1 MTIHA
6 ELLPTVLPEEPL
18 TLFAAWL
25 EAAMRSRAQP
35 NPNAMVLATADAHGM
50 PSARVVLCKELQI
63 LPGYVTFYTHYD
75 SRKGRELAANP
86 RAAAVIHWDSLHR
99 QVRLEGNITR
109 VATERSDT
117 YFASRSW
124 QSRLSALASAQ
135 SEPIDSRAAMENAV
149 EVTAARFAAP
159 SPLRSDGTAPDP
171 GIVIPR
177 PTHWGGYHLWMSA
190 VELWVEGAG
199 RLHDRARWQ
208 RTLTAVGG
216 GFEAGP
222 WSATRLQP

>member
-35 NPNAMVLATADAHGM
+35 NPNAMVLATADAQGM
-50 PSARVVLCKELQI
+50 PSARVVLCKELQNP
-63 LPGYVTFYTHYD
+63 PGYVTFYTHYD

-109 VATERSDT
+109 VATDRSDA
-117 YFASRSW
+117 YFASRPW

-135 SEPIDSRAAMENAV
+135 SEPIGSRAAMENAV
-149 EVTAARFAAP
+149 EATATRLAAP
-159 SPLRSDGTAPDP
+159 SPLRSDGAAPDP
-171 GIVIPR
+171 GVVIAR
-177 PTHWGGYHLWMSA
+177 PAHWGGYHLWISA

-208 RTLTAVGG
+208 RTLRAVAG
-216 GFEAGP
+216 GFDAGP